1 VLTTATPL
9 PTFALDNRETVESE
23 LTRKL
28 MDYLISAK
36 ISPNDK
42 LPSERQL
49 SEALGVG
56 RSSLRNALKSLSLLG
71 VIDQRP
77 GSGTYLRDT
86 TSDLLPRVIEWG
98 LLLGENNLEEVVEAR
113 EQLEVV
119 LAGLAAQRRTDEDV
133 RRLEQLI
140 QGMTSSDVADDLNHY
155 VDLDIQFHLAIAEAS
170 KNQVLAGVLRN
181 LQSLLHAWASRV
193 IEAAGET
200 SSSLAMHVPILEAIS
215 RGDADAARYA
225 MNAHMR
231 RASLRLRAAI
241 ASNDSTTA

>member
-1 VLTTATPL
+1 MVPAAPL

-28 MDYLISAK
+28 MDYLISAQ

-113 EQLEVV
+113 EQLEVM

-133 RRLEQLI
+133 RRLQHLI
-140 QGMTSSDVADDLNHY
+140 DGMTASDVTHDQAHY
-155 VDLDIQFHLAIAEAS
+155 VELDIQFHLAIAEAS

-200 SSSLAMHVPILEAIS
+200 SSSLAMHVPILEAIR
-215 RGDADAARYA
+215 RGDANAARSA
-225 MNAHMR
+225 MDAHMQ
-231 RASLRLRAAI
+231 RASLRLRGAI
-241 ASNDSTTA
+241 ANTVPALS

>member
-1 VLTTATPL
+1 MVTAAPL

-28 MDYLISAK
+28 MDYLISAQ

-113 EQLEVV
+113 EQLEVM
-119 LAGLAAQRRTDEDV
+119 LAGLAAQRRTDDDV
-133 RRLEQLI
+133 LRLQHLI
-140 QGMTSSDVADDLNHY
+140 DGMTASDATHDRAHY
-155 VDLDIQFHLAIAEAS
+155 VELDIQFHLTLAEAS

-215 RGDADAARYA
+215 RGDADAARSA
-225 MNAHMR
+225 MDAHMR
-231 RASLRLRAAI
+231 RASLRLRGAI
-241 ASNDSTTA
+241 ASNVLALS

>member
-1 VLTTATPL
+1 MVSAAPL
-9 PTFALDNRETVESE
+9 PTFALDDRETVESE
-23 LTRKL
+23 FTRKL
-28 MDYLISAK
+28 MDYLISAQ
-36 ISPNDK
+36 IRPNDK

-49 SEALGVG
+49 SEALGIG

-86 TSDLLPRVIEWG
+86 KSDLLPRVIEWG

-113 EQLEVV
+113 EQLEVM

-133 RRLEQLI
+133 RRLQHLI
-140 QGMTSSDVADDLNHY
+140 DGMRTSDVTQDRAHY
-155 VDLDIQFHLAIAEAS
+155 VELDIQFHLAIAETS

-193 IEAAGET
+193 IEVAGET

-215 RGDADAARYA
+215 RGDADAARSA
-225 MNAHMR
+225 MDAHMQ
-231 RASLRLRAAI
+231 RASLRLRDAI
-241 ASNDSTTA
+241 ASNVPASS